1 LAILGPTATGKS
13 RLALALAE
21 RIGAE
26 ILSVDS
32 MQVYRGMDIGTA
44 KPTTEERQR
53 VRHHM
58 IDVADPVDPFTVADF
73 RHQARAALARSQADT
88 VLIVGGSGLHFRSVV
103 DPMTFAPSDPEVR
116 AEIEGE
122 KLDALVSELVTAD
135 PSAGSLVDLANPRR
149 VIRAVETL
157 RLSGRTPSQ
166 LSASDS
172 RRRYARYEPEIPFR
186 AIALDRDDLETR
198 VTVRL
203 QAMRSA
209 GLLDEVEELAPRLGP
224 TACLAVGYRQ
234 LLPVVRG
241 QTSPETGFADAERAT
256 MRLVKRQRTFFRRD
270 PRLTWID
277 GTSPELIQRALE
289 ELEW

>member
-1 LAILGPTATGKS
+1 MAILGPTATGKS
-13 RLALALAE
+13 RLALAIAE
-21 RIGAE
+21 HIGAE

-53 VRHHM
+53 IRHHM
-58 IDVADPVDPFTVADF
+58 IDVAHPADPFTVADF
-73 RHQARAALARSQADT
+73 RRRARAALAGSRADPI
-88 VLIVGGSGLHFRSVV
+88 LIVGGSGLHFRSVV
-103 DPMTFAPSDPEVR
+103 DPMTFAPYDPAVR
-116 AEIEGE
+116 AEVQRE
-122 KLDALVSELVTAD
+122 KLDDLVSELVSAD

-166 LSASDS
+166 LATSDT

-186 AIALDRDDLETR
+186 AIALDRHDLEAR
-198 VTVRL
+198 VAARL
-203 QAMRSA
+203 RGMRSA
-209 GLLDEVEELAPRLGP
+209 GLLHEVEELAPHLGP
-224 TACLAVGYRQ
+224 TAALAVGYRQ

-256 MRLVKRQRTFFRRD
+256 MSLVKRQRTFFRRD

-277 GTSPELIQRALE
+277 GAAPELMSRALE
-289 ELEW
+289 ELGL